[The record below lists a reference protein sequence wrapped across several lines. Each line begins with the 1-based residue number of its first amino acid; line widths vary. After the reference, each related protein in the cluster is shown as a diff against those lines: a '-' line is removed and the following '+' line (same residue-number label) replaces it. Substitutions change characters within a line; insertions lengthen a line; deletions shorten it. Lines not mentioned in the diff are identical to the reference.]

1 MNRNARPRDLEFL
14 LRQVAIDAKGRTQV
28 GNLFAAVLG
37 VLTIA
42 FLLPLFEN
50 LALTV
55 LAAIVIV
62 VMSGLSDLGYFRT
75 LWRVRKL
82 GFLVAL
88 AGECN
93 SCSASSC
100 PTAVQSAAPST
111 GSTRSSEVA
120 PKAAND
126 VPYGA
131 EPCGVGQA
139 SKSPSANAVGGPLVD

>member
-111 GSTRSSEVA
+111 GSTRSPQVARPQRANNVPSGAESSTSCRLRGPRQLLRSVA
-120 PKAAND
+120 P
-126 VPYGA
+126 
-131 EPCGVGQA
+131 
-139 SKSPSANAVGGPLVD
+139 